1 MDYAQALCYIHS
13 ISWRGSRPGLSRI
26 TQLLSLLGEPQRDL
40 RCIHVA
46 GTNGKGS
53 FCAMTAAILQAAG
66 YRTGLFTS
74 PYIQRFNERICVDG
88 RPIADDDLARLT
100 ARIQPVAEGMAD
112 PPTEF
117 ELITALAFLYFQQQ
131 GCQVVVLEAG
141 MGGRLDSTNVIPDPL
156 LTVVTGVALDHMAY
170 LGDTIPAIARE
181 KAGIFKPGR
190 PALYGERDETAAA
203 VLRQRAEQIGAPFFQ
218 VDAGRLTHVQCT
230 LDGCTLD
237 FGPLQ
242 QVALPLLGLYQPQN
256 AATVLTAISLLRQG
270 GLSLPEAAVRRGLAQ
285 TRWPGRFERLRRR
298 PVLLFD
304 GSHNVQGAAAA
315 RDSLRH
321 YFPHRPAVLLCGV
334 MADKQ
339 YDEMAALFAGTA
351 ARAFTVTP
359 DNPRALAS
367 EELAWVFAGQ
377 GIPAESWGRD
387 VPGALAAALAL
398 ARARDLPVLA
408 MGSLYLYAAV
418 RQAADALPEE
428 T

>member
-1 MDYAQALCYIHS
+1 
-13 ISWRGSRPGLSRI
+13 
-26 TQLLSLLGEPQRDL
+26 
-40 RCIHVA
+40 
-46 GTNGKGS
+46 
-53 FCAMTAAILQAAG
+53 
-66 YRTGLFTS
+66 
-74 PYIQRFNERICVDG
+74 
-88 RPIADDDLARLT
+88 
-100 ARIQPVAEGMAD
+100 MAD

-141 MGGRLDSTNVIPDPL
+141 MGGRLDSTNVISDPL

-190 PALYGERDETAAA
+190 PALYGGRDETAAA

-218 VDAGRLTHVQCT
+218 VDAGLLTHVQCT

-285 TRWPGRFERLRRR
+285 TRWPGRFERLCRR

-418 RQAADALPEE
+418 RQAATRCPRKHEKRPNADAFGLFHASTTGTGAPRVSPSGSA
-428 T
+428 TQS